1 MWWKS
6 CLFLLW
12 RKKRRERI
20 VRIRR
25 RALIAAPAMAAMGIL
40 WAWVVWVDDDGG
52 WMEIRVELKVEGQ
65 TQGETVNSARS

>member
-1 MWWKS
+1 M
-6 CLFLLW
+6 
-12 RKKRRERI
+12 
-20 VRIRR
+20 RIRR